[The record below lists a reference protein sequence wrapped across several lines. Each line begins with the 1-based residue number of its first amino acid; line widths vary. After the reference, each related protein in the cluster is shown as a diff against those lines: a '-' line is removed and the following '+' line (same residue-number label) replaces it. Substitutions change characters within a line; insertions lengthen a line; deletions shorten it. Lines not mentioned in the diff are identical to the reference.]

1 MLIGDDASFEHSIVD
16 GQQRLTTL
24 TILIRSLADAFM
36 TAGEDKIGKALYDNY
51 IEGTDNDGKK
61 YFKLINETPKPYF
74 QSEIQYINPENQT
87 TPTTEEEKLLH
98 EAFLFFKQKLEEKQL
113 LKNYPDTPYA
123 EALKSIRK
131 QILNHLK
138 FIYINVKK
146 EEDAYAIFETLN
158 ARGMSLSSVDL
169 IKNWIFKKIK
179 KSHPSDTARE
189 TWKRLN
195 NELCSRTSA
204 IDIDTFFRHHWNSK
218 YGYSSEDRIYKS
230 FKSLTKNGEITDAKE
245 FLNTL
250 LSESQTYNKICNPL
264 EIDWKGQT
272 EKGIYNSL
280 SALNLF
286 KVSQT
291 RPFLLALLESKS
303 NIKTPHLLEILKSLE
318 NFHFIFTAVCSSR
331 ASGLDGKYAKSAKEI
346 RNCTSK
352 TESKDILNDLIESL
366 KQKIPSESIF
376 IESFSNLWFCKDHDK
391 DKRLIQYIFGK
402 IESYHHN
409 QNELKINEFSLE
421 HIQDQRE
428 NGDWMGCVGNLIP
441 LAIRL
446 NNEIPSNSSFT
457 QKLVH
462 YKRST
467 LSTVE
472 SFVQEVESKNIK
484 TWTEENIIERTNEIA
499 RQLYQSVMTIEKI
512 K

>member
-179 KSHPSDTARE
+179 
-189 TWKRLN
+189 
-195 NELCSRTSA
+195 
-204 IDIDTFFRHHWNSK
+204 
-218 YGYSSEDRIYKS
+218 
-230 FKSLTKNGEITDAKE
+230 
-245 FLNTL
+245 
-250 LSESQTYNKICNPL
+250 
-264 EIDWKGQT
+264 
-272 EKGIYNSL
+272 
-280 SALNLF
+280 
-286 KVSQT
+286 
-291 RPFLLALLESKS
+291 
-303 NIKTPHLLEILKSLE
+303 
-318 NFHFIFTAVCSSR
+318 
-331 ASGLDGKYAKSAKEI
+331 
-346 RNCTSK
+346 
-352 TESKDILNDLIESL
+352 
-366 KQKIPSESIF
+366 
-376 IESFSNLWFCKDHDK
+376 
-391 DKRLIQYIFGK
+391 
-402 IESYHHN
+402 
-409 QNELKINEFSLE
+409 
-421 HIQDQRE
+421 
-428 NGDWMGCVGNLIP
+428 NLIH
-441 LAIRL
+441 L
-446 NNEIPSNSSFT
+446 IP
-457 QKLVH
+457 QE
-462 YKRST
+462 KRGSD
-467 LSTVE
+467 
-472 SFVQEVESKNIK
+472 
-484 TWTEENIIERTNEIA
+484 
-499 RQLYQSVMTIEKI
+499 
-512 K
+512 